1 MQIAEQVKVVVQK
14 VQLCQRSLHRWHRE
28 RPERISLRHISDR
41 SSETAETD
49 LPLNLL
55 TGQDLPFPQGQLLRS
70 SLILRPLSLLLTLT
84 RSAGP
89 EYGLHLDVLLH
100 PPSHSTSL
108 LLLLLLLLR
117 LKVDPLI
124 LDRRNRYP
132 TTRRPISHSGSLCE
146 RLKVPSGKHVRVDG
160 GHVDVTIIPVRR
172 VGGDGLSVMR
182 VLFWVQRTV
191 GDWRRGHGV
200 VSRRMVRKSAD
211 LVLLLLLLLLSS
223 RGGDIPPLLR
233 RTTIMTLLPRRTRRD
248 RIPSSGR
255 RRMTRPIH
263 MYRNLARGTSLSR
276 SSRLG
281 SLGPRLARRRSWDR
295 SVRVGARHL
304 LLLR

>member
-1 MQIAEQVKVVVQK
+1 MQISEQVKVVVQK
-14 VQLCQRSLHRWHRE
+14 VQLCQRSLHRWHRK

-49 LPLNLL
+49 LPLDLL

-70 SLILRPLSLLLTLT
+70 SLILCPLSLLLLTLT

-100 PPSHSTSL
+100 PPSHPSSL
-108 LLLLLLLLR
+108 LLLQLLLLR

-124 LDRRNRYP
+124 LDRTKRHS

-146 RLKVPSGKHVRVDG
+146 RLQVPSGKHVRVDG
-160 GHVDVTIIPVRR
+160 GHMDITIIPVRR
-172 VGGDGLSVMR
+172 VGGDDLSVMR
-182 VLFWVQRTV
+182 VLFRVQRTV
-191 GDWRRGHGV
+191 GDWRRGHRV
-200 VSRRMVRKSAD
+200 VSRRMMRESAD

-233 RTTIMTLLPRRTRRD
+233 RTTIMALL
-248 RIPSSGR
+248 S
-255 RRMTRPIH
+255 
-263 MYRNLARGTSLSR
+263 
-276 SSRLG
+276 
-281 SLGPRLARRRSWDR
+281 
-295 SVRVGARHL
+295 
-304 LLLR
+304 